1 MARGCWYATNMAKR
15 DPFGRLPDENPL
27 AGLGAMSDGTAS
39 QAGQPVVVAADD
51 DWSGGEPGVAQARPS
66 ATEQP
71 AARPAMSASS
81 APPQQRPPNPMVD
94 QSLAEVIRQAEAMSG
109 VKVVQSVKVVG
120 RVVKLVVFLV
130 VIGAV
135 FGVAKPIFDA
145 GKDVKDAFSDLPSA
159 DKIADDTSPPAV
171 PGSSQPEKSSA
182 EPKVPSGLSSNSMLV
197 RRNFSRAM
205 TRLRNS
211 GLGRMRSMSVRP
223 ERIDAQL
230 LTKGGSLRSVQ
241 IKSGESE
248 ISKFGASGGGFSQ
261 LETIPFS
268 KIDAAAPARLA
279 RSAAG
284 RLRKP
289 VSQIDYVVLLSFAG
303 DPLWSAF
310 SKTGK
315 HFQANVHGRIT
326 RRVN

>member
-1 MARGCWYATNMAKR
+1 MLVWHDMAKR

-27 AGLGAMSDGTAS
+27 AGLGALSDGTTTS
-39 QAGQPVVVAADD
+39 QAGEPVVVAADE

-66 ATEQP
+66 ATDQP
-71 AARPAMSASS
+71 SSRPAMSSSS
-81 APPQQRPPNPMVD
+81 APPSQQRPSNPMLD

-120 RVVKLVVFLV
+120 RVVKLVVFLIV
-130 VIGAV
+130 LAVI
-135 FGVAKPIFDA
+135 FGVGNTIFDA
-145 GKDVKDAFSDLPSA
+145 GNDVRDAISDLPS
-159 DKIADDTSPPAV
+159 
-171 PGSSQPEKSSA
+171 PEKIELPSVPSQA
-182 EPKVPSGLSSNSMLV
+182 EREDAPAEAKVPTGLSSNSMLV

-205 TRLRNS
+205 DRLSKS

-248 ISKFGASGGGFSQ
+248 INSFGASGGGFSH
-261 LETIPFS
+261 LETIPFA
-268 KIDAAAPARLA
+268 KIDAGAPARLA

-289 VSQIDYVVLLSFAG
+289 VSQIDYVVLLSFSNK
-303 DPLWSAF
+303 PLWAAF
-310 SKTGK
+310 SKAGK
-315 HFQANVHGRIT
+315 HFQANEHGRIT